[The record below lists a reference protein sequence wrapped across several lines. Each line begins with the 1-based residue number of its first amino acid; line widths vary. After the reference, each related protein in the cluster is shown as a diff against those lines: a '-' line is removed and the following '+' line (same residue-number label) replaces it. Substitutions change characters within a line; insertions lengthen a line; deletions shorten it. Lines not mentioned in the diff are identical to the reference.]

1 MPQDSKSIY
10 YKEGYKYQLV
20 EDACIKTEILISE
33 DIKTDFIYLTWKGF
47 LTVKK
52 GYAWDGASG
61 PTADT
66 RSSMRGSLFHDAL
79 YQLMRLGLLNE
90 RWRATADDLLWAVC
104 SEDGMNWFRAAIWK
118 TAVELF
124 AASAAKA
131 GTERK
136 IIEAP

>member
-1 MPQDSKSIY
+1 MPQDSKSIF

-20 EDACIKTEILISE
+20 EDACIQTSIRISE
-33 DIKTDFIYLTWKGF
+33 DIKTDFIYLTWEGF

-61 PTADT
+61 PTVDT
-66 RSSMRGSLFHDAL
+66 SSSMRGSLFHDAL

-90 RWRATADDLLWAVC
+90 RWRGAADNLFWIVC
-104 SEDGMNWFRAAIWK
+104 SEDGMNWFRAAVWEM
-118 TAVELF
+118 AVELF
-124 AASAAKA
+124 GASAAKA